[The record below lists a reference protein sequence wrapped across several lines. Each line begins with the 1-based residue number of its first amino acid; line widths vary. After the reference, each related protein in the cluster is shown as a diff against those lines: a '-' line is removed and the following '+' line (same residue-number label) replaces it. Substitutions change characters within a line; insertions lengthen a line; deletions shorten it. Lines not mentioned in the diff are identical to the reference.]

1 MLTNQSA
8 KRIIFYG
15 DSLVWGKVP
24 GANEQYLSNV
34 RFTGVLQQVLGDEY
48 DIVEAGLRARNL
60 YGENPYFPDRDGL
73 KMFSPIIGSLMP
85 ADAVVLFLGS
95 NDTNNKPGFDAA
107 KIAQSLE
114 TYKTIMQ
121 EWATFLQCSMP
132 KIAVVLPP
140 LIDAASFDPVM
151 QKIFAGAE
159 AKIEPLRQALNAKA
173 KVLNL
178 PVFDASIVSPDSAD
192 GIHLSRESN
201 RQLGEA
207 LAPFIENTI

>member
-24 GANEQYLSNV
+24 GSNEQYPSNV

-60 YGENPYFPDRDGL
+60 CGENPYFPDRDGL
-73 KMFSPIIGSLMP
+73 KTFSPIIGSLMP

-95 NDTNNKPGFDAA
+95 NDTNNKPDFDAA

-114 TYKTIMQ
+114 TYKIITQ

-151 QKIFAGAE
+151 QEIFAGAE
-159 AKIEPLRQALNAKA
+159 TKIEPLRQALNAKA
-173 KVLNL
+173 KVFNL

-207 LAPFIENTI
+207 LVPFIENTI